1 MDIQALLVAVAIVVV
16 FSVAAVTTPVL
27 AQNMSGGD
35 NTIMTI
41 DDNMT
46 SIGGDMTQPLED
58 ENMTA
63 DR

>member
-1 MDIQALLVAVAIVVV
+1 MDIQALLVAVAIVVL

-27 AQNMSGGD
+27 AQNMTGGD

-46 SIGGDMTQPLED
+46 TLPL
-58 ENMTA
+58 
-63 DR
+63 